1 MGVQETSK
9 DAYHGEVVP
18 KLGAKQREVLSVLEK
33 FEDMTNKEI
42 SDYIG
47 NPINTVTP
55 RILELRKKGEVVL
68 SQIRLDKTT
77 GMKAMAWKLKVK
89 EAGQATLL

>member
-1 MGVQETSK
+1 MAVQETSK
-9 DAYHGEVVP
+9 DAYHQEVVP
-18 KLGAKQREVLSVLEK
+18 KLGNKQKAVLEVLEK

-42 SDYIG
+42 SDYTG

-55 RILELRKKGEVVL
+55 RILELRRKGVVVL

-77 GMKAMAWKLKVK
+77 GMRAMAWKIKK